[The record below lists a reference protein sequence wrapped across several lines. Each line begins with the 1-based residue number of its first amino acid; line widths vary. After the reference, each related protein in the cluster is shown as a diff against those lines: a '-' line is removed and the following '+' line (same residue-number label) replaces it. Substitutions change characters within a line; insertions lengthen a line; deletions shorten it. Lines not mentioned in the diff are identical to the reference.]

1 MFLSVFLGIF
11 AIVSVWKNG
20 LIDGEEKRKILY
32 CTALNYAIFTII
44 SAVLFAVGWV
54 IGFF

>member
-1 MFLSVFLGIF
+1 M
-11 AIVSVWKNG
+11 SVWKNG